1 MSTISRLPDSTT
13 RLLGSP
19 LVITTPVTLVK
30 ELLDNAIDA
39 KATSVEVLISPNTVS
54 TIEVRD
60 NGVGIHPDDYDS
72 LGRRGHTSKLQSFE
86 ELRTHVSK
94 TLGFRGEALAAANTL
109 AKVTIIT
116 KTADDPVGATLHL
129 VSDIGGVARHQKT
142 SAPIGTTVRIT
153 ELFSRLPVREQVA
166 IKESAKTLDKIRD
179 LLQSYAMARPTLKLA
194 LKVLQNPKQNWSY
207 SPKRNAVVGEAV
219 LQIFGKDISA
229 LSFEKIFPID
239 GPWPE
244 ARASDDDQ
252 SASRTNSYTFEAY
265 IMDPD
270 ANPCRVSK
278 HHFFSVDGRP
288 VSAKRGTMKKI
299 LGIYVKALETKQ
311 ADLPSQR
318 CRGHFIRLNI
328 VCPIGSY
335 EVNIEPCKD
344 DVLFTDE
351 QLLLDGFEG
360 LCKEVY
366 ESSEARQSALQ
377 DPAHPRVESHEEAVV
392 EGGTTSILSPTAEAH
407 SHHSPTLILSNTE
420 NDGDSSEAPHVVHNQ
435 RAPFTHISRD
445 GHPLPPGRPHRGTIA
460 TTAFTPINS
469 QVINSRDNEAPPQ
482 PARVRH
488 TTTGIVPSQWNV
500 DLSADLNEHV
510 EDGHRR
516 KRARPAQSSLGSL
529 ESPDDAT
536 AASMQ
541 GLNPWLIAK
550 MNAPTRPQE
559 AGSLDL
565 PEQAPLLSNEAFQ
578 PPLTPEPPLLR
589 HPGAPPGD
597 LDLPPSQR
605 LTLAMGK
612 RQEANDVPGGLYRS
626 PMSSSAGLPPRKGL
640 GSTLT
645 HPNRIPRQRRPQP
658 PWTPPSSIHRPSNL
672 GAQQYSSEHIEA
684 TGGFRQT
691 KITVNKTRGIAD
703 NPQPQHQDRIGL
715 GSNCSP
721 TNRGSGPSY
730 ETENPFSSARAH
742 LIQQL
747 RQGGISAPNSQRNE
761 LRKPFSQLRSTN
773 IQLNA
778 QPSTQDKEPIKT
790 TLPSGDPRAY
800 LLRRQK
806 SAAAEISSGARSKL
820 RRLKSNLMPLENVP
834 TDHQTHSL
842 VLISDCNIQQLLS
855 WVEQI
860 QSYDKYM
867 TEGELEAGID
877 MSLDEGRRVEA
888 RLKALLPPQTENDS
902 GEGKH
907 VELNIGSLLKGKGP
921 SVEI

>member
-54 TIEVRD
+54 KIEVRD

-72 LGRRGHTSKLQSFE
+72 LGRRGHTSKLRSFE
-86 ELRTHVSK
+86 ELRTHGSK

-116 KTADDPVGATLHL
+116 KTSDDPVGATLHL
-129 VSDIGGVARHQKT
+129 VSGIGGVAQHKKT
-142 SAPIGTTVRIT
+142 PAPIGTTVRIT
-153 ELFSRLPVREQVA
+153 ELFGRLPVREQVA
-166 IKESAKTLDKIRD
+166 TKESTKTLDKIRD

-207 SPKRNAVVGEAV
+207 SPKRNAEVGEAV
-219 LQIFGKDISA
+219 LQIFGKDVSA
-229 LSFEKIFPID
+229 HGFEKIFPID

-244 ARASDDDQ
+244 ARASGDGQ
-252 SASRTNSYTFEAY
+252 SASRTNSYRFEAY

-270 ANPCRVSK
+270 ANPCRASK

-299 LGIYVKALETKQ
+299 LDIYVKALETKQ
-311 ADLPSQR
+311 DGLPSER
-318 CRGHFIRLNI
+318 GRGHLIRLNI
-328 VCPIGSY
+328 VCPVGSY
-335 EVNIEPCKD
+335 DVNIEPCKD

-351 QLLLDGFEG
+351 QFLLGRFED

-366 ESSEARQSALQ
+366 KSSEARQSALQ
-377 DPAHPRVESHEEAVV
+377 DPAHPRAESHGEAVV
-392 EGGTTSILSPTAEAH
+392 EGGTTSVFSPTAEAH
-407 SHHSPTLILSNTE
+407 SRDSPTLIFSNTE
-420 NDGDSSEAPHVVHNQ
+420 NDEESSEAPHVVDNQ
-435 RAPFTHISRD
+435 HTPFTRISRD
-445 GHPLPPGRPHRGTIA
+445 RHPSPPKMPHCGTMA

-469 QVINSRDNEAPPQ
+469 QVINSRDNETSPEST
-482 PARVRH
+482 RVRH
-488 TTTGIVPSQWNV
+488 TTTSIAPSQRNV
-500 DLSADLNEHV
+500 DISADLNKYIG
-510 EDGHRR
+510 EDHQR
-516 KRARPAQSSLGSL
+516 KRARPVQSSLGSL
-529 ESPDDAT
+529 EEPEDET

-550 MNAPTRPQE
+550 MNAPAHPQE
-559 AGSLDL
+559 PGSSDL
-565 PEQAPLLSNEAFQ
+565 PEQAPLPSNEASQ

-589 HPGAPPGD
+589 HFGGPPGD

-605 LTLAMGK
+605 LTVAMSK
-612 RQEANDVPGGLYRS
+612 RQEANDVPGGPYRS
-626 PMSSSAGLPPRKGL
+626 PMSSPAGLPPRKGL

-645 HPNRIPRQRRPQP
+645 HPNRIARQRRPQP

-672 GAQQYSSEHIEA
+672 GAQQYSPEHHDA
-684 TGGFRQT
+684 SDGFKQ
-691 KITVNKTRGIAD
+691 KITVNKKRGIKD
-703 NPQPQHQDRIGL
+703 NPRQQHQGGIGL
-715 GSNCSP
+715 RSNCSP
-721 TNRGSGPSY
+721 TNRGPGPSY
-730 ETENPFSSARAH
+730 EIENAFSSARAH
-742 LIQQL
+742 LSQQL
-747 RQGGISAPNSQRNE
+747 RQGSISAPNNVRNE
-761 LRKPFSQLRSTN
+761 LRKPFSQLRSSN
-773 IQLNA
+773 VQLNV
-778 QPSTQDKEPIKT
+778 QPSMQDKEPIKT

-806 SAAAEISSGARSKL
+806 SAAAGISSGARPKL
-820 RRLKSNLMPLENVP
+820 RRLRSSLMPLENVP

-842 VLISDCNIQQLLS
+842 VLRSDCNIQQLLS
-855 WVEQI
+855 WVKQV

-888 RLKALLPPQTENDS
+888 RLKALLPPQAENDS
-902 GEGKH
+902 GAGKD
-907 VELNIGSLLKGKGP
+907 VELNLGSLLKGKGP

>member
-39 KATSVEVLISPNTVS
+39 KATSVEVLVSPNTVS

-72 LGRRGHTSKLQSFE
+72 LGRRGHTSKLRSFE
-86 ELRTHVSK
+86 ELRTHVSE

-116 KTADDPVGATLHL
+116 KTANDPVGATLHL
-129 VSDIGGVARHQKT
+129 VSGIGGVAQYQKT

-153 ELFSRLPVREQVA
+153 ELFGRLPVREQA
-166 IKESAKTLDKIRD
+166 ATKESTKTLDKIRD

-194 LKVLQNPKQNWSY
+194 LKVLQNPKQNWAY
-207 SPKRNAVVGEAV
+207 SPKRDAEIREAV
-219 LQIFGKDISA
+219 LQIFGRDVSVRG
-229 LSFEKIFPID
+229 FEKIFPID

-252 SASRTNSYTFEAY
+252 SAPRTNSYTFEAY
-265 IMDPD
+265 LMDPD
-270 ANPCRVSK
+270 ANPCRLSN

-299 LGIYVKALETKQ
+299 LDIYVKALENKQ
-311 ADLPSQR
+311 GGLPSER

-335 EVNIEPCKD
+335 DVNIEPCKD
-344 DVLFTDE
+344 GVLFTDE
-351 QLLLDGFEG
+351 QFLLDGFED

-366 ESSEARQSALQ
+366 KSSETRQSALQ
-377 DPAHPRVESHEEAVV
+377 DPAHPRVESHGEAVV

-407 SHHSPTLILSNTE
+407 SHHSPTLIFSKAE
-420 NDGDSSEAPHVVHNQ
+420 NDGDSSEAPHVVDSQH
-435 RAPFTHISRD
+435 APFTRISQDR
-445 GHPLPPGRPHRGTIA
+445 HLLPPRRPHRGTIA

-469 QVINSRDNEAPPQ
+469 QVVNPRDNEASPESTC
-482 PARVRH
+482 VRH

-500 DLSADLNEHV
+500 DMSADLNEHIK
-510 EDGHRR
+510 DGHRR
-516 KRARPAQSSLGSL
+516 KRARPAQPSLGPL
-529 ESPDDAT
+529 EEPEDAT

-541 GLNPWLIAK
+541 GLNPWLITK
-550 MNAPTRPQE
+550 INAPARPQE
-559 AGSLDL
+559 PGSLDL
-565 PEQAPLLSNEAFQ
+565 PEQASLSSNEAFQ

-589 HPGAPPGD
+589 HLGAPPGD

-605 LTLAMGK
+605 LTLATSK
-612 RQEANDVPGGLYRS
+612 RQEANDVPGGPYRS
-626 PMSSSAGLPPRKGL
+626 PMSSPAGLPPRKGL

-672 GAQQYSSEHIEA
+672 GAQQYSSEHNEA
-684 TGGFRQT
+684 SDGFRQT
-691 KITVNKTRGIAD
+691 KITVNKKRGIAD
-703 NPQPQHQDRIGL
+703 NPRPQHQDRIGL

-730 ETENPFSSARAH
+730 EIGNAFSSARAH
-742 LIQQL
+742 LSQQL
-747 RQGGISAPNSQRNE
+747 RQGGISAPNNQRNE

-773 IQLNA
+773 VQLNA

-806 SAAAEISSGARSKL
+806 SAAAEISSGARPKP
-820 RRLKSNLMPLENVP
+820 RRLKSSLMPLENVP

-842 VLISDCNIQQLLS
+842 VLRSDCNIQQLLR
-855 WVEQI
+855 WVKQV

-888 RLKALLPPQTENDS
+888 RLKALLPPQAEYDS

-907 VELNIGSLLKGKGP
+907 VELNLGSILKGKGP
-921 SVEI
+921 SLEI

>member
-19 LVITTPVTLVK
+19 LLITTPVTLVK
-30 ELLDNAIDA
+30 ELLDNAIDS
-39 KATSVEVLISPNTVS
+39 KATSVEVLVSANTVS

-72 LGRRGHTSKLQSFE
+72 LGRRGHTSKLRSFE

-116 KTADDPVGATLHL
+116 KTADDPAGATVHL
-129 VSDIGGVARHQKT
+129 VRDIGGVAQHQKT

-153 ELFSRLPVREQVA
+153 ELFGRLPVREQVA
-166 IKESAKTLDKIRD
+166 TKESTKTLDKIRD
-179 LLQSYAMARPTLKLA
+179 LLQSYAMARPTLNLA

-207 SPKRNAVVGEAV
+207 SPKMNAEAREAV
-219 LQIFGKDISA
+219 LQIFGKDVSA
-229 LSFEKIFPID
+229 CGFEKIFPVN

-278 HHFFSVDGRP
+278 HRFFSVDGRP

-299 LGIYVKALETKQ
+299 LDIYVKALETKQ
-311 ADLPSQR
+311 DDLQLER

-335 EVNIEPCKD
+335 DVNIEPCKD

-351 QLLLDGFEG
+351 QFLLDGFEG

-366 ESSEARQSALQ
+366 KSSETRRSALQ
-377 DPAHPRVESHEEAVV
+377 NPAQPRVESRGEAVV
-392 EGGTTSILSPTAEAH
+392 EGGTTSIPSPNAEAH
-407 SHHSPTLILSNTE
+407 SHHSPTLIFSNTE
-420 NDGDSSEAPHVVHNQ
+420 NDGDSSEAPHAVDNQ
-435 RAPFTHISRD
+435 HAPFTRIYR
-445 GHPLPPGRPHRGTIA
+445 GRHPLPKSPHRGTIA
-460 TTAFTPINS
+460 TTGFTPINS
-469 QVINSRDNEAPPQ
+469 QLINSRDNETSPEPT
-482 PARVRH
+482 RDRY
-488 TTTGIVPSQWNV
+488 TTTGIVPSQWNA
-500 DLSADLNEHV
+500 DMSADLNEHI
-510 EDGHRR
+510 EDSHRR
-516 KRARPAQSSLGSL
+516 KRARQAMSLDSL
-529 ESPDDAT
+529 EEPQDAT
-536 AASMQ
+536 AVFMQ
-541 GLNPWLIAK
+541 GLNPWPIAK
-550 MNAPTRPQE
+550 MNAPAHPQE
-559 AGSLDL
+559 PGSLDL
-565 PEQAPLLSNEAFQ
+565 PEQAPLSSNETFQ

-589 HPGAPPGD
+589 HLGAPPGD

-605 LTLAMGK
+605 LTLAK
-612 RQEANDVPGGLYRS
+612 SRRQEVNDVPGGPYRS
-626 PMSSSAGLPPRKGL
+626 PMSSPAGFPLLKGL
-640 GSTLT
+640 GNTLT
-645 HPNRIPRQRRPQP
+645 RPNRIPRQRRPQP
-658 PWTPPSSIHRPSNL
+658 PWRPPSSIHRPSSL
-672 GAQQYSSEHIEA
+672 GAQQYSSEHNDA
-684 TGGFRQT
+684 SDGFRQT
-691 KITVNKTRGIAD
+691 KITVNKKRGIAD
-703 NPQPQHQDRIGL
+703 NSRPRRQYGISL
-715 GSNCSP
+715 GSNYSL

-730 ETENPFSSARAH
+730 EIEKAFSSARAH
-742 LIQQL
+742 LSQQL
-747 RQGGISAPNSQRNE
+747 LQGGISAVNNQHNE
-761 LRKPFSQLRSTN
+761 LRKPFSQLHSTN
-773 IQLNA
+773 VQLNA

-806 SAAAEISSGARSKL
+806 SAAAEIASSARPKL
-820 RRLKSNLMPLENVP
+820 RRLKSSLMPLVNVP
-834 TDHQTHSL
+834 TDYQTHSL
-842 VLISDCNIQQLLS
+842 VLTSDCNIQQLLS
-855 WVEQI
+855 WVKQV

-877 MSLDEGRRVEA
+877 MGLDEGSRVEA
-888 RLKALLPPQTENDS
+888 RLKALLPPQAENDS
-902 GEGKH
+902 GEGKY
-907 VELNIGSLLKGKGP
+907 VELNLGSLLKGKGP